1 MRRYRKNRQYSDCDS
16 LHSFYFDQPMTFG
29 VIPIEMEEDYGING
43 SRHILKASRLNLNT
57 NWPDNVEV
65 SEAYFITKVYKI

>member
-1 MRRYRKNRQYSDCDS
+1 MRRYRKNRQYSICDS

-43 SRHILKASRLNLNT
+43 RRHILKASRLNLNT

>member
-43 SRHILKASRLNLNT
+43 CRHILKASRLNLNT
-57 NWPDNVEV
+57 NWPYNVEV

>member
-43 SRHILKASRLNLNT
+43 YRHILKASRLNLNK